1 MSNQQQNPDAQ
12 DNSLDKIRQLIVGRD
27 DKYVKDVVSRDA
39 KVIVTDVVSEALH
52 ERENADGSV
61 NKVLVPLVEK
71 SLHRSIEANSEKI
84 VGTLYPLV
92 GTLVRKAVSSFLVDF
107 VERTN
112 ALIENSFSP
121 KSVSWRFKAW
131 QSGVKYADFVA
142 SQVYQYQVQQLF
154 VIHRE
159 TGTLLHTM
167 STDPDR
173 SKDADL
179 ISSMLVAINDFVA
192 DAFQPT
198 GNEAEN
204 ELGEI
209 KTGDFT
215 LLIKI
220 GPQAILVAAVVGS
233 VPPEIRS
240 KLQQTLEEFH
250 QFYQKPLLEYEGDN
264 SAFEGCETLLNDCL
278 ISQKKESEG
287 GKKKHLVGALVLG
300 AVLIILMFL
309 AFLRIELSILQNTI
323 RSLTPP
329 AGIVITD
336 TAIENGKV
344 QVRMLRDPSI
354 LTAPRWL
361 ENEGIALNDVVL
373 YEEPFVSL
381 QASVVEE
388 KLNRLLSV
396 YPAVTSRIDEKN
408 NLKFSGN
415 LPLGALT
422 QFTRELNAI
431 PGILQ
436 LKPDLSGISITAGE
450 AMNNKVLKEALMAE
464 LAAQVSAVKIDFATN
479 QQALAPSQTQTL
491 EDLTLLLKQLQ
502 DVAQQL
508 NLTFAVFVMGASDN
522 SGTPTRNLE
531 LSRARAKN
539 VSEALINMGINEDV
553 LFPIGLGQVSLQE
566 ASMGRTVF
574 INVLVSQRSS
584 NEGETP

>member
-1 MSNQQQNPDAQ
+1 MDKKKILGLLGIGTVGSGTFAVLKRNQEEIARRAGREIIIKIIADR
-12 DNSLDKIRQLIVGRD
+12 DIDKARGIVGD
-27 DKYVKDVVSRDA
+27 D
-39 KVIVTDVVSEALH
+39 
-52 ERENADGSV
+52 
-61 NKVLVPLVEK
+61 
-71 SLHRSIEANSEKI
+71 
-84 VGTLYPLV
+84 GTLITDDANEVVTHPD
-92 GTLVRKAVSSFLVDF
+92 VDIV
-107 VERTN
+107 VET
-112 ALIENSFSP
+112 I
-121 KSVSWRFKAW
+121 
-131 QSGVKYADFVA
+131 GGY
-142 SQVYQYQVQQLF
+142 
-154 VIHRE
+154 
-159 TGTLLHTM
+159 
-167 STDPDR
+167 
-173 SKDADL
+173 
-179 ISSMLVAINDFVA
+179 
-192 DAFQPT
+192 
-198 GNEAEN
+198 
-204 ELGEI
+204 EL
-209 KTGDFT
+209 
-215 LLIKI
+215 
-220 GPQAILVAAVVGS
+220 A
-233 VPPEIRS
+233 
-240 KLQQTLEEFH
+240 
-250 QFYQKPLLEYEGDN
+250 
-264 SAFEGCETLLNDCL
+264 
-278 ISQKKESEG
+278 KE
-287 GKKKHLVGALVLG
+287 LVL
-300 AVLIILMFL
+300 
-309 AFLRIELSILQNTI
+309 
-323 RSLTPP
+323 
-329 AGIVITD
+329 

-396 YPAVTSRIDEKN
+396 YPAVTSRTDEKN

-436 LKPDLSGISITAGE
+436 LKPDLSGISITAGQ
-450 AMNNKVLKEALMAE
+450 AMSNKALKEALMAE

-539 VSEALINMGINEDV
+539 VSEALKNMGINEDV